1 MFVPGEIEDANATPN
16 RSGSVDDAKPSVTRN
31 NSNSRTEKSSPD
43 IAEDFHSFGHARSRT
58 EDQLSDVNLLL
69 EAAAQAKVSDIN
81 QLARSASP
89 VPLTTYPLP
98 QLKLQI
104 SEAISKACGGP
115 LSVIIY
121 PVNRDRFHADLTVK
135 IPELMKLHGPKAFH
149 DDISPKIKAALE
161 GSDACMH
168 AIDDIKLVG
177 QFVNIR
183 LKDTFILNSLA
194 AVHDLGA
201 QFGKVNTEYGQKI
214 VVDYSSPNAAKEL
227 HAGHIRSTIIG
238 HVLANLHEACGAT
251 VYRVNHI
258 NDLGGF
264 GYLIE
269 GYRRWGQSFPA
280 GTPPHRMLIDL
291 YGLRRALETA
301 NQHAGT
307 FAELPQREKE
317 IIDKFIKPED
327 MEAVRTCFVEFSKAA
342 DMAAEK
348 LESGDRA
355 VVTTWQEMVQW
366 SLNDFEQFYSALN
379 IHLDFTLGESFYLQ
393 EARQLI
399 HQGIAKG
406 ALMVWT
412 PQKAAEERNM
422 LDERLARAEI
432 TPNEH
437 KIASESI
444 QRDIGATVIPLES
457 GERLVVLRADGRSIY
472 ATRDLAAISLR
483 HRLFDSSKIIYVA
496 GQEQREH
503 FNNVFESAY
512 KLGSIPPEVKLKH
525 IYFGFYVD
533 AKSRKKLSS
542 RAGAANV
549 HQLLDESRRYFAN
562 KFDAKAGG
570 DQQSRGSTSQA
581 LAVGSVVFNDLRKDL
596 KSSIEINATSL
607 TKTIEEFEKA
617 GGAYVIYS
625 ACRARSI
632 VEKYGKPV
640 PEPSAIT
647 SVALTGSEAS
657 LVTLIQELPEKI
669 AEAAREDNPVTL
681 VRHMTQVASDFNT
694 FYNSH
699 PVIKD
704 GKAHEHRVIICAAV
718 HRALENGLRLCHVDC
733 PSRI

>member
-1 MFVPGEIEDANATPN
+1 
-16 RSGSVDDAKPSVTRN
+16 
-31 NSNSRTEKSSPD
+31 
-43 IAEDFHSFGHARSRT
+43 
-58 EDQLSDVNLLL
+58 
-69 EAAAQAKVSDIN
+69 
-81 QLARSASP
+81 
-89 VPLTTYPLP
+89 LTSYPLP

-194 AVHDLGA
+194 SVHDLGA

-317 IIDKFIKPED
+317 IIDRFIKPKD
-327 MEAVRTCFVEFSKAA
+327 MEAVRTCFVEFSKAS
-342 DMAAEK
+342 DLAAEK
-348 LESGDRA
+348 LENGDRA

-422 LDERLARAEI
+422 LDERLVRAEI

-533 AKSRKKLSS
+533 AESRKKLSS

-549 HQLLDESRRYFAN
+549 HQLLDESRRYFAY

-647 SVALTGSEAS
+647 SVALTSSEAS

-681 VRHMTQVASDFNT
+681 VRHLTQLASDFNT